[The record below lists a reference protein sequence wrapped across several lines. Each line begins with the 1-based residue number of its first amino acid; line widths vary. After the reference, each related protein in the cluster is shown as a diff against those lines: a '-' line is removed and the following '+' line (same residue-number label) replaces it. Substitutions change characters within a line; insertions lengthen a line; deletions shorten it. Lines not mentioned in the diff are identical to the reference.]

1 MSPADKG
8 GHRNVKMQA
17 AALVP
22 KPSRELRS
30 LLPLMEWD
38 PLPPLEDTVACEGTS
53 SDLDS
58 EDGHGTADDL
68 TPNAGMHGGIK
79 PAPWSLLNPEPRQV
93 SPVLVKSKRELARA
107 AGLCRKAKAIALDCE
122 GCNLSAEGR
131 LCLVQVLV
139 PVSAADAKSGKGYRP
154 DRTT

>member
-1 MSPADKG
+1 MPTPIGLLGVDFSKLKADTEYYNRKLPIRQFLLQPEEAHFFGMSPADKG

-17 AALVP
+17 VALVP

-79 PAPWSLLNPEPRQV
+79 PASWSLLNPEPRQV
-93 SPVLVKSKRELARA
+93 KLLSKSLS
-107 AGLCRKAKAIALDCE
+107 L
-122 GCNLSAEGR
+122 LSACE
-131 LCLVQVLV
+131 
-139 PVSAADAKSGKGYRP
+139 
-154 DRTT
+154 